1 MFSEFTKQWSIS
13 LVVKNSNIR
22 ESIKMEE
29 TSRDII
35 VQHIESQR
43 DFFSTNKTKDI
54 NFRLEQLRK
63 LKKAIQKNQKKLE
76 DALWEDLHKSP
87 EESYLTEI
95 SIVTG
100 EIDNH
105 KKHLKEWAKPKRV
118 STPIHLWP
126 SSSKVIYE
134 PLGLSLIVAP
144 WNYPFQLLINPLIG
158 SISAGGCS
166 ILKPSPDAPKIAKA
180 MQEMIEETFESNY
193 IAVVQGGRE
202 TNTILFNER
211 FDIIFFTGS
220 SKVGK
225 VVMKAA
231 AEHLTPVV
239 LELGGK
245 SPCIVD
251 ADANIDVAAKRIAW
265 GKLINAGQTCIAP
278 DYLFAHHSIKDELL
292 DKIAKNIKE
301 MYGNDIKESRF
312 YPRIVNQRA
321 MDRLEKLMNQGEI
334 HTGGDVDEK
343 EKFIAPTII
352 DNVNPDFLIMQEEI
366 FGPILPVLTF
376 EHIDETIEYI
386 NKNEKPLAF
395 YYFGKNNDAINVLA
409 RTTSGGACI
418 NDTLM
423 HITNHNL
430 PFGGVGNSGLGKY
443 HGKESFLA
451 FSNQRAIVTTPTWID
466 LPLKYAPFKYFK
478 LIKKIV

>member
-1 MFSEFTKQWSIS
+1 
-13 LVVKNSNIR
+13 
-22 ESIKMEE
+22 MEE
-29 TSRDII
+29 TDKKII
-35 VQHIESQR
+35 VQHIENQR
-43 DFFSTNKTKDI
+43 DFFSSNKTKDI
-54 NFRLEQLRK
+54 SFRLEQLRK
-63 LKKAIQKNQKKLE
+63 LKKAIQINQQKIE
-76 DALWEDLHKSP
+76 DALWKDLHKSP

-105 KKHLKEWAKPKRV
+105 IKHLKKWAKPKRV
-118 STPIHLWP
+118 STPLYILP
-126 SSSKVIYE
+126 SSSKIIYE

-144 WNYPFQLLINPLIG
+144 WNYPFQLLFNSLVG

-166 ILKPSPDAPKIAKA
+166 ILKPSPDAPEIARV
-180 MQEMIEETFESNY
+180 MQDIIEDTYDSNY

-220 SKVGK
+220 PNVGK

-231 AEHLTPVV
+231 SQHLTPVV

-251 ADANIDVAAKRIAW
+251 ADANINIAARRIAW
-265 GKLINAGQTCIAP
+265 GKMINAGQTCIAP

-292 DKIAKNIKE
+292 DKIAGNIKE
-301 MYGNDIKESRF
+301 MYGDDIKGSRF

-321 MDRLEKLMNQGEI
+321 IDRLEKLMNQGEI
-334 HTGGDVDEK
+334 HSGGEIDEK

-352 DNVNPDFLIMQEEI
+352 DNVDPDFLVMQEEI
-366 FGPILPVLTF
+366 FGPILPVMTF

-395 YYFGKNNDAINVLA
+395 YYFGKNKNAKKVLA
-409 RTTSGGACI
+409 KTTSGGACI

-430 PFGGVGNSGLGKY
+430 PFGGVGNSGMGKY
-443 HGKESFLA
+443 HGQESFMA
-451 FSNQRAIVTTPTWID
+451 FSNRRAIVTTPTWVD

>member
-1 MFSEFTKQWSIS
+1 MYSEFTKQWNIS
-13 LVVKNSNIR
+13 QVVKNRNTKKGVI
-22 ESIKMEE
+22 MEE
-29 TSRDII
+29 TSREII
-35 VQHIESQR
+35 VQHLENQR
-43 DFFSTNKTKDI
+43 DFFSTNKTKEI
-54 NFRLEQLRK
+54 NFRLKQLHK

-76 DALWEDLHKSP
+76 DALWTDLHKSP

-95 SIVTG
+95 SIVIG
-100 EIDNH
+100 EINNH
-105 KKHLKEWAKPKRV
+105 LKHLKKWAKPKKV

-144 WNYPFQLLINPLIG
+144 WNYPFQLLINSLVG

-166 ILKPSPDAPKIAKA
+166 ILKPSPDAPTIAKV

-211 FDIIFFTGS
+211 FDVIFFTGS

-251 ADANIDVAAKRIAW
+251 FDANINIAAKRIAW

-278 DYLFAHHSIKDELL
+278 DYLFAHHTIKDQLL

-301 MYGNDIKESRF
+301 MYGNDIKQSRF
-312 YPRIVNQRA
+312 YPRIVNQPA
-321 MDRLEKLMNQGEI
+321 VDRLEKLMNQGKI
-334 HTGGDVDEK
+334 HTGGEIDK
-343 EKFIAPTII
+343 QEKFIAPTII
-352 DNVNPDFLIMQEEI
+352 DNVEPDFLIMQEEI
-366 FGPILPVLTF
+366 FGPILPVITF
-376 EHIDETIEYI
+376 EHIDETIKYI
-386 NKNEKPLAF
+386 YKNEKPLAF
-395 YYFGKNNDAINVLA
+395 YYFGKNEKGKEVLA
-409 RTTSGGACI
+409 KTTSGGACI
-418 NDTLM
+418 NDTIM

-443 HGKESFLA
+443 HGQESFLA
-451 FSNQRAIVTTPTWID
+451 FSNKRAIVITPTWID
-466 LPLKYAPFKYFK
+466 LPLKYVPFKHFK
-478 LIKKIV
+478 FIKKII

>member
-1 MFSEFTKQWSIS
+1 MK
-13 LVVKNSNIR
+13 
-22 ESIKMEE
+22 E
-29 TSRDII
+29 TSKDIV
-35 VQHIESQR
+35 VQHIENQR
-43 DFFSTNKTKDI
+43 AFFATNKTKDI
-54 NFRLEQLRK
+54 NFRLTQLRK
-63 LKKAIQKNQKKLE
+63 LKKAILKNQQKLE
-76 DALWEDLHKSP
+76 NALWEDLHKSP
-87 EESYLTEI
+87 EEAYLTEI

-105 KKHLKEWAKPKRV
+105 IRHLKQWAKPERV
-118 STPIHLWP
+118 STPLHLFP
-126 SSSKVIYE
+126 SSSKIIFE

-144 WNYPFQLLINPLIG
+144 WNYPFQLLINSLVG

-166 ILKPSPDAPKIAKA
+166 ILKPSPDAPKTAIA
-180 MQEMIEETFESNY
+180 MQEMIEETFDSNY

-225 VVMKAA
+225 VVMRAA

-251 ADANIDVAAKRIAW
+251 ADANINVAAKRIAW

-292 DKIAKNIKE
+292 DKIAKNFKE
-301 MYGNDIKESRF
+301 MYGENIKESRF
-312 YPRIVNQRA
+312 YPRIVNQNA
-321 MDRLEKLMNQGEI
+321 IDRLAKLMNEGEI
-334 HTGGDVDEK
+334 HTGGEVDEK
-343 EKFIAPTII
+343 DRFIAPTII
-352 DNVNPDFLIMQEEI
+352 DKVNPDFLIMQEEI
-366 FGPILPVLTF
+366 FGPILPVMTF
-376 EHIDETIEYI
+376 ENIEEPINYI

-395 YYFGKNNDAINVLA
+395 YYFGKNKKAKEVLA
-409 RTTSGGACI
+409 KTTSGGACI

-443 HGKESFLA
+443 HGQESFLA
-451 FSNQRAIVTTPTWID
+451 FSNRRAVVTTPTWID

-478 LIKKIV
+478 LVKKII

>member
-1 MFSEFTKQWSIS
+1 
-13 LVVKNSNIR
+13 
-22 ESIKMEE
+22 MEE
-29 TSRDII
+29 TDKKII
-35 VQHIESQR
+35 VQHIENQR
-43 DFFSTNKTKDI
+43 DFFSSNKTKDI
-54 NFRLEQLRK
+54 SFRLEQLRK
-63 LKKAIQKNQKKLE
+63 LKKAIQINQQKIE
-76 DALWEDLHKSP
+76 DALWKDLHKSP

-105 KKHLKEWAKPKRV
+105 IKHLKKWAKPKRV
-118 STPIHLWP
+118 STPLYILP
-126 SSSKVIYE
+126 SSSKIIYE

-144 WNYPFQLLINPLIG
+144 WNYPFQLLFNSLVG

-166 ILKPSPDAPKIAKA
+166 ILKPSPDAPEIARV
-180 MQEMIEETFESNY
+180 MQDIIEDTYDSNY

-220 SKVGK
+220 PNVGK

-231 AEHLTPVV
+231 SQHLTPVV

-251 ADANIDVAAKRIAW
+251 VDANINIAARRIAW
-265 GKLINAGQTCIAP
+265 GKMINAGQTCIAP

-292 DKIAKNIKE
+292 DKIAGNIKE
-301 MYGNDIKESRF
+301 MYGDDIKGSRF

-321 MDRLEKLMNQGEI
+321 IDRLEKLMNQGEI
-334 HTGGDVDEK
+334 HSGGEIDEK

-352 DNVNPDFLIMQEEI
+352 DNVDPDFLVMQEEI
-366 FGPILPVLTF
+366 FGPILPVMTF

-395 YYFGKNNDAINVLA
+395 YYFGKNKNAKKVLA
-409 RTTSGGACI
+409 KTTSGGACI

-430 PFGGVGNSGLGKY
+430 PFGGVGNSGMGKY
-443 HGKESFLA
+443 HGQESFMA
-451 FSNQRAIVTTPTWID
+451 FSNRRAIVTTPTWVD

>member
-1 MFSEFTKQWSIS
+1 MK
-13 LVVKNSNIR
+13 
-22 ESIKMEE
+22 E
-29 TSRDII
+29 TSKDIV
-35 VQHIESQR
+35 VQHIENQR
-43 DFFSTNKTKDI
+43 AFFSTNKTKDI
-54 NFRLEQLRK
+54 NFRLTQLRK
-63 LKKAIQKNQKKLE
+63 LKKAILKNQQKLE
-76 DALWEDLHKSP
+76 NALWEDLHKSP
-87 EESYLTEI
+87 EEAYLTEI

-105 KKHLKEWAKPKRV
+105 IRHLKQWAKPERV
-118 STPIHLWP
+118 STPLHLFP
-126 SSSKVIYE
+126 SSSKIIFE

-144 WNYPFQLLINPLIG
+144 WNYPFQLLINSLVG

-166 ILKPSPDAPKIAKA
+166 ILKPSPDAPKTAIA
-180 MQEMIEETFESNY
+180 MQEMIEETFDSNY

-211 FDIIFFTGS
+211 FDIVFFTGS

-225 VVMKAA
+225 VVMRAA

-251 ADANIDVAAKRIAW
+251 ADANINVAAKRIAW

-292 DKIAKNIKE
+292 DKIAKNFKE
-301 MYGNDIKESRF
+301 MYGENIKESRF
-312 YPRIVNQRA
+312 YPRIVNQNA
-321 MDRLEKLMNQGEI
+321 IDRLAKLMNEGEI
-334 HTGGDVDEK
+334 HTGGEVDEK
-343 EKFIAPTII
+343 DRFIAPTII
-352 DNVNPDFLIMQEEI
+352 DKVNPDFLIMQEEI
-366 FGPILPVLTF
+366 FGPILPVMTF
-376 EHIDETIEYI
+376 ENIEEPINYI

-395 YYFGKNNDAINVLA
+395 YYFGKNKKAKEVLA
-409 RTTSGGACI
+409 KTTSGGACI

-443 HGKESFLA
+443 HGQESFLA
-451 FSNQRAIVTTPTWID
+451 FSNRRAVVTTPTWID

-478 LIKKIV
+478 LVKKII